1 MTKSESIL
9 QALFAEVT
17 SALPTFKVVR
27 SRTASIGEVEMPLI
41 NIKPVTD
48 EALNYA
54 QNLTRQ
60 ELIVEFELYV
70 IPQDLP
76 DTVLDVHMQNLHQ
89 TIINS
94 VALQALVAN
103 VRYSGRQWQFQDAD
117 GNANKLTASY
127 AFIYLNPNTSL

>member
-1 MTKSESIL
+1 MTKAESIL
-9 QALFAEVT
+9 QTLFAEIT
-17 SALPTFKVVR
+17 TALPTFKVAR
-27 SRTASIGEVEMPLI
+27 SRTASIGEVEMPFI

-54 QNLTRQ
+54 QNITRQ
-60 ELIVEFELYV
+60 ELIVEFEFYLV
-70 IPQDLP
+70 PQDLP
-76 DTVLDVHMQNLHQ
+76 DTAVDVHMQTLHQ
-89 TIINS
+89 TIVNS
-94 VALQALVAN
+94 AALQALVAN